1 MTVGSLVHG
10 RHDPAYTGI
19 VVEIGPEETFTDHE
33 RRACRVKWFDGD
45 ETIEFIKM
53 LEVISD
59 G

>member
-1 MTVGSLVHG
+1 VKVGSLVHG

-19 VVEIGPEETFTDHE
+19 VVEIGPEETFASHE
-33 RRACRVKWFDGD
+33 HRACRVKWFDGD